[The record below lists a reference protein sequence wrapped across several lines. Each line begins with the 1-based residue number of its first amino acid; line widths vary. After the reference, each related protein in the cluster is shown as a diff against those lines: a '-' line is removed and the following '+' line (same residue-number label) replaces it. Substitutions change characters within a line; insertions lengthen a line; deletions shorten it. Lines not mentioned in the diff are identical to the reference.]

1 MLRKLLV
8 SVAALSLAGPAA
20 AATFTITP
28 GATALIPASNDFQSQ
43 LGALGFDSYTYTG
56 ATLNVVAAAGEF
68 WGIEFFY
75 YGNEN
80 GATATFT
87 GGTATKSYVG
97 GPTSVGAVW
106 TPSNGQ
112 QLSGMLTGVG
122 AMSLT
127 NIAAL
132 SFATASSGGQGA
144 KVGDYGFALFTGPNK
159 RLSGVNTIWF
169 GYDDNKLID
178 DNHDDGVFRAV
189 ISAVPEAS
197 TWGMMIGGM
206 GIAGV
211 ALRRRRRD
219 NVAAIV

>member
-1 MLRKLLV
+1 MLRKVLL

-20 AATFTITP
+20 AATFTITA
-28 GATALIPASNDFQSQ
+28 GATAIIPGSNDFKSQ
-43 LGALGFDSYTYTG
+43 LNGLGYTDYTYTG
-56 ATLNVVAAAGEF
+56 ATLNVAAAVGEF
-68 WGIEFFY
+68 WGIEFYY

-106 TPSNGQ
+106 TAGNGQ
-112 QLSGMLTGVG
+112 QLAGMLTGVG

-132 SFATASSGGQGA
+132 SFATASAGGQGA
-144 KVGDYGFALFTGPNK
+144 KVGDYGFALFTGANK
-159 RLSGVNTIWF
+159 RMSGINTIWF

-219 NVAAIV
+219 GVAALV